1 MGNTIKNYER
11 KKRREQKEAQREIIK
26 IVHDAMIER
35 FGFPREFKEK
45 EKEVFDCLNQ

>member
-11 KKRREQKEAQREIIK
+11 KKRREQNEARREIRK

-35 FGFPREFKEK
+35 FGYPREFKEK
-45 EKEVFDCLNQ
+45 REENI